1 MQINLYAQNKLS
13 RIEAVNWFESLDKNT
28 KHNTLTRLYWY
39 IINTSPTIEEIDISI
54 ANSDLKKTYT
64 PIVLI
69 LKDNNPLPRI
79 LELPENEYKKSFILL
94 LEVFKKITY
103 KMKMYILIKEDVPD
117 KFAPVISA
125 HASLA
130 CYKKFEEDS
139 DMQKWVNGI
148 FKKVVCKVNEK
159 EFANAINEEKNLVI
173 TESAL
178 ESKEVCVVFCPRNTY
193 SKQFNY
199 FKLWSPSI

>member
-39 IINTSPTIEEIDISI
+39 IINTSPTKEEIDISI
-54 ANSDLKKTYT
+54 ANSGLKKTYT

-94 LEVFKKITY
+94 LEVFKTA
-103 KMKMYILIKEDVPD
+103 DTRRR
-117 KFAPVISA
+117 
-125 HASLA
+125 
-130 CYKKFEEDS
+130 
-139 DMQKWVNGI
+139 
-148 FKKVVCKVNEK
+148 
-159 EFANAINEEKNLVI
+159 NEECKGLCTHEWHNI
-173 TESAL
+173 
-178 ESKEVCVVFCPRNTY
+178 
-193 SKQFNY
+193 
-199 FKLWSPSI
+199 KLPIK